1 MIGEIDTLLVSFL
14 IPNNDD
20 DWLMIVGR
28 REPGKDV
35 DIVNAV
41 RGPTVRDIHK
51 SLVEKRKGK
60 L

>member
-1 MIGEIDTLLVSFL
+1 MIEEIDTLLISFL
-14 IPNNDD
+14 IPKNDD
-20 DWLMIVGR
+20 DCLMIVGR

-41 RGPTVRDIHK
+41 QGPTVRDIHK
-51 SLVEKRKGK
+51 SLVEKRNGE